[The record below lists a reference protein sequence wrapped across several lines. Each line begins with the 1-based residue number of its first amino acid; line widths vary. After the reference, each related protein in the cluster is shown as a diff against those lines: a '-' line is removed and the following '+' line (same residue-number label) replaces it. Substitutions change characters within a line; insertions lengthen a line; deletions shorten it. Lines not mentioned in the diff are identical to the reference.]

1 MIFMHESV
9 AQAQAGRKTN
19 TRRPRQP
26 AETYDSDEQGNIIRV
41 RTAKG
46 RIKWEVGRTYAM
58 NPPPP
63 KGVKARMG
71 KQVGRILL
79 KSIRCERVCDISEA
93 DVLAEGLRW
102 DGRRERWVYG
112 TRILEDED
120 SFPTG
125 SAAAYLH
132 LWESIYPKSD
142 CTELV
147 WVLEFEV
154 MR

>member
-46 RIKWEVGRTYAM
+46 RIKWEVGRTYAVC
-58 NPPPP
+58 PGR
-63 KGVKARMG
+63 GVKQVARIRLTG
-71 KQVGRILL
+71 
-79 KSIRCERVCDISEA
+79 IRCERVCDITDA